1 MVGFKLKKLLLSMLL
16 ALNFNLFA
24 VEFDTVEDAVYY
36 EFLCEKIP
44 QRLVEPFYENTKYNK
59 TIGCE
64 LLAIGQKE
72 SDWCVFVVLKT
83 NENGT
88 VDMGP
93 LGLNSSHLGEYW
105 YKNVITKKASEYRYD
120 SDICYMIASIYY
132 YRDLRNSMGTYTA
145 YRQYNG
151 GPTAERKLATKN
163 YADDVSK
170 FESKIVKDYENFKK
184 ENIERITLLFKEKST
199 YISKNSGQKSSD
211 LM

>member
-1 MVGFKLKKLLLSMLL
+1 MKKLLLSMLL
-16 ALNFNLFA
+16 ALSFNLFA
-24 VEFDTVEDAVYY
+24 IEFDTVEDAIYY

-72 SDWCVFVVLKT
+72 SDWCIFVVLKT
-83 NENGT
+83 NSNGT

-93 LGLNSSHLGEYW
+93 LGLNSSHLSEYW
-105 YKNVITKKASEYRYD
+105 YQNVITKKAQNYRYD

-151 GPTAERKLATKN
+151 GPTAMTKAVTKN

-170 FESKIVKDYENFKK
+170 FESQIVKEYESFKK
-184 ENIERITLLFKEKST
+184 ENTERITQLFKDRDT
-199 YISKNSGQKSSD
+199 YISKCSD
-211 LM
+211 QNQPDLL